1 MAEWIQIAVSVT
13 IVIGGLGGF
22 VVRWLTARIESV
34 TKNEDET
41 ADRLVEAE
49 KNIVRLEERQNS
61 DREKTDREIE
71 AFTKSIDSLKKFLYD
86 RFEKIDERDKKTSE
100 LLAIIGERLKDDD

>member
-49 KNIVRLEERQNS
+49 KIS
-61 DREKTDREIE
+61 FD
-71 AFTKSIDSLKKFLYD
+71 
-86 RFEKIDERDKKTSE
+86 
-100 LLAIIGERLKDDD
+100 